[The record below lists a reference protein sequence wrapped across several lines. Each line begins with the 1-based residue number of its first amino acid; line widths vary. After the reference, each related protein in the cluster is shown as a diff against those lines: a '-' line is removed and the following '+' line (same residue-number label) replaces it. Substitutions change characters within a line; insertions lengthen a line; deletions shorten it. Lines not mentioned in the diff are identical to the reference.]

1 MSPFSPDKTMEEVS
15 AGFGI
20 AFSGKYESGDFEKN
34 YKDMEDDPFVFPPPL
49 PPLDIQ
55 LLDKDRVVK

>member
-20 AFSGKYESGDFEKN
+20 AFPGKYESGDFEKN
-34 YKDMEDDPFVFPPPL
+34 YKDMEDDLFVFP
-49 PPLDIQ
+49 
-55 LLDKDRVVK
+55 LLFPH